1 MTLDCR
7 RRSVPSAGKDLVS
20 HSPETGQPPPAPAGA
35 DVRTFELPVD
45 PLQARRFAYAATDEN
60 PLYFDD
66 EAARRAGYRGA
77 IAPPMFVCSMF
88 DHTAGPPERELK
100 TDGVATGLFPSVVRP
115 DSALLGGGQEVD
127 FLAPV
132 HLGDT
137 LRVTRSLTDHY
148 RRPSRRFGE
157 LEFVVVESLVVNQEG
172 TLVVRIVDTLV
183 VKQ

>member
-1 MTLDCR
+1 V
-7 RRSVPSAGKDLVS
+7 SEPSRPD
-20 HSPETGQPPPAPAGA
+20 PET
-35 DVRTFELPVD
+35 RTFTLPVD
-45 PLQARRFAYAATDEN
+45 PVQARRFAYAATDEN

-66 EAARRAGYRGA
+66 EAARRAGYERA

-88 DHTAGPPERELK
+88 DHAAGPPERELK
-100 TDGVATGLFPSVVRP
+100 ADGVATGIFPSVVRP

-137 LRVTRSLTDHY
+137 LQVTRSLVDHY

-157 LEFVVVESLVVNQEG
+157 LEFVVVESLVVNQDD
-172 TLVVRIVDTLV
+172 TLVMRIVDTLIV
-183 VKQ
+183 DQ

>member
-1 MTLDCR
+1 MS
-7 RRSVPSAGKDLVS
+7 RSPQA
-20 HSPETGQPPPAPAGA
+20 EA
-35 DVRTFELPVD
+35 RTFELPVD
-45 PLQARRFAYAATDEN
+45 PVQARRFAYAATDEN

-88 DHTAGPPERELK
+88 DHAAGPPERELRA
-100 TDGVATGLFPSVVRP
+100 DGVAMSAFPGVVRP

-137 LRVTRSLTDHY
+137 LQVTRSLVDHY

-157 LEFVVVESLVVNQEG
+157 LEFVVMESLLVDQEG
-172 TLVVRIVDTLV
+172 TLVVRIRDTLV
-183 VKQ
+183 VRQ

>member
-1 MTLDCR
+1 V
-7 RRSVPSAGKDLVS
+7 RSFV
-20 HSPETGQPPPAPAGA
+20 
-35 DVRTFELPVD
+35 LPVD
-45 PLQARRFAYAATDEN
+45 PVQARRFAYAATDEN

-66 EAARRAGYRGA
+66 AAARRAGYERA

-100 TDGVATGLFPSVVRP
+100 TDGVATGLFPGVVRP

-137 LRVTRSLTDHY
+137 LEVTRSLTDHY
-148 RRPSRRFGE
+148 RRPSGRFGE
-157 LEFVVVESLVVNQEG
+157 LEFVVVASLAVNQDG
-172 TLVVRIVDTLV
+172 VPVLRIVDTLI